1 MAGTQAFR
9 VEGEVIE
16 IKPNNRVWVRLANGH
31 RLFAFAAKRGAGR
44 QYIVGQHILVDVWP
58 FDLSKGKI
66 VLEEQ
71 QETK

>member
-9 VEGEVIE
+9 VEGVVIE
-16 IKPNNRVWVRLANGH
+16 VRPNNRVWVRLANGH
-31 RLFAFAAKRGAGR
+31 RLFAFARKRGAER
-44 QYIVGQHILVDVWP
+44 EYDVGQCILVDVWP

-66 VLEEQ
+66 VEEQ